1 MSVIWLTTSRWKI
14 ISHSIDSFKEIKKKS
29 GFPEGSKAAQIPR
42 ARYLAFCLHYLQ
54 GEKIRSHD
62 SRYQELF
69 ARVISLSH
77 CRLARC
83 PSVWRER
90 STASPWTGCRW
101 PSSPSPGGWS
111 RSAPP
116 AAPAIKLSA
125 RADSGGWIHSRI
137 VDNTESQ
144 TFKKKT
150 KKINTR
156 LMCGHRNQKRGF

>member
-14 ISHSIDSFKEIKKKS
+14 ISHSIDPFKEIKKNPASQKEAKQLKS
-29 GFPEGSKAAQIPR
+29 PVHDT
-42 ARYLAFCLHYLQ
+42 LAFCLHYLQ

-125 RADSGGWIHSRI
+125 RADSGGWIHSCI

-150 KKINTR
+150 KKTKHEVNVWT
-156 LMCGHRNQKRGF
+156 